1 MLNYL
6 YQKMDQLWQLLSNII
21 FVRFAFD
28 LPLERLRSEQDPKK
42 IIFALT
48 GGGVIEW
55 LILSSWCRK
64 NGLGAILITNR
75 LRILLFSKPLI
86 FLKILFA
93 RRQMGDLFVSNET
106 GPRLIFCPP
115 GERKTLFTPT
125 DTENLIAELYT
136 SEKLAQS
143 GSQLVFFPIF
153 ICWRKYLRGSSRQP
167 MEYFLGLNSRP
178 NFLGKIWYLF
188 RKRTDSTVKALE
200 PLSFSKRESE
210 EGGRDWGGE
219 IEEVEPFKV
228 ARRVRR
234 NIIVEVNQ
242 EMRIVLGPRYV
253 SPYSVKE
260 NIMKDPELFSM
271 VSKLSEETG
280 LDRKKL
286 LGEAYRYLTEISANY
301 AYRFIEVMYVIL
313 TWMFGKIFE
322 EISVEK
328 GQIQKLRDTLKTK
341 SAILISCHRSH
352 LDYLVV
358 PGVLFLEDIVTP
370 HIAAGVNLAFWPVGH
385 FLRKGGA
392 FFIRRSFRGQ
402 PLYALCLQK
411 YIDWLISNRINI
423 KFFIE
428 GTRSRTG
435 KMLPP
440 AFGLL
445 KMTMHPFETGLV
457 EDLALVP
464 ISISYDEVFEEKSY
478 GKELA
483 GGDKVKESATGLV
496 KARKLLKR
504 NIGKVYVRFSD
515 PISLKDEFSGEQSS
529 ASKSEIKVEQ
539 IALKLCKR
547 INDVTPITPK
557 SIISSVLLAASKQP
571 LTRDEILSSG
581 EALAKFVKWA
591 EMELCLDPE
600 QETLQEALEAHLDKL
615 IRAGTVT
622 VKAPSS
628 SNFMVSGRNR
638 INLVFYKNN
647 SIHCFVS
654 PSIALLAQ
662 KANSQDVL
670 NQALILRYLLK
681 FEFFFSP
688 SKDFAGEITNCLQYF
703 QSEKS
708 SHSVFIQ
715 LNRDLIESY
724 SIALEVIK
732 TSRFTK
738 ESQKTLLQ
746 MIVRAAVQKVE
757 TSTKYVAECVSTQT
771 FSNSLRFLEHI
782 GVLKMFKEKDQVL
795 VQRIEWNSKAEE
807 ALLELHKFHQV
818 IIQC

>member
-1 MLNYL
+1 MLQYL
-6 YQKMDQLWQLLSNII
+6 YQTIDRIWQAVSNII
-21 FVRFAFD
+21 FVRFVFD
-28 LPLERLRSEQDPKK
+28 LPLEKLKGEKDTRQ

-48 GGGVIEW
+48 GGGIIEW

-75 LRILLFSKPLI
+75 LKILLFSKPI
-86 FLKILFA
+86 VFFQVIFA
-93 RRQMGDLFVSNET
+93 RRRIADLFVGDET

-125 DTENLIAELYT
+125 DTEKLISHIYAAEK
-136 SEKLAQS
+136 SEPEKHHFL
-143 GSQLVFFPIF
+143 FFPIF
-153 ICWRKYLRGSSRQP
+153 ICWRKHLRGGSRRLI
-167 MEYFLGLNSRP
+167 EYFLGLNSNP
-178 NFLGKIWYLF
+178 NLLGKLWYLF
-188 RKRTDSTVKALE
+188 RKRMDSTVKALE
-200 PLSFSKRESE
+200 PLSFLKRESE
-210 EGGRDWGGE
+210 ESGKEWERELD
-219 IEEVEPFKV
+219 EVEPFKV
-228 ARRVRR
+228 ARRLRR

-260 NIMKDPELFSM
+260 NIMKDPELFSL
-271 VSKLSEETG
+271 VSELSESQG
-280 LDRKKL
+280 KDRKKL
-286 LGEAYRYLTEISANY
+286 LGEAYQYLSEISANY
-301 AYRFIEVMYVIL
+301 NFRFIEVMYVIL
-313 TWMFGKIFE
+313 TWVFGKIFE

-328 GQIQKLRDTLKTK
+328 GQIQKLRETLKTK
-341 SAILISCHRSH
+341 SAIFISCHRSH

-411 YIDWLISNRINI
+411 YINWLISNRINI

-440 AFGLL
+440 AYGLL
-445 KMTMHPFETGLV
+445 KMTMHPFESGLV
-457 EDLALVP
+457 DDLALVP

-478 GKELA
+478 GKELS
-483 GGDKVKESATGLV
+483 GGEKVKESATGLV

-515 PISLKDEFSGEQSS
+515 PIALKDEYP
-529 ASKSEIKVEQ
+529 ASIPISDKNPMQVEK

-557 SIISSVLLAASKQP
+557 SILASVLLSAGEKSM
-571 LTRDEILSSG
+571 TREEILSAG
-581 EALAKFVKWA
+581 EILAKYVLWA
-591 EMELCLDPE
+591 HMELCLDPE
-600 QETLQEALEAHLDKL
+600 QETLRESLEAHLDKL
-615 IRAGTVT
+615 IRGGTVT
-622 VKAPSS
+622 MSEPSS
-628 SNFMVSGRNR
+628 QRLMVSGRNR

-647 SIHCFVS
+647 SIHCFVN
-654 PSIALLAQ
+654 PSLALLAQ
-662 KANSQDVL
+662 KTNKDPVVEE
-670 NQALILRYLLK
+670 ALILRDLFK

-688 SKDFAGEITNCLQYF
+688 SHIFSREIEGCIGYF
-703 QSEKS
+703 TDEKS
-708 SHSVFIQ
+708 FHSVFIN

-724 SIALEVIK
+724 LIALEVIK
-732 TSRFTK
+732 TNEFQT
-738 ESQKTLLQ
+738 ESQKTVLQ
-746 MIVRAAVQKVE
+746 MIVRTAVEKVE
-757 TSTKYVAECVSTQT
+757 SADGFLADCVSTQT
-771 FSNSLRFLEHI
+771 FSNALRFLEHI
-782 GVLKMFKEKDQVL
+782 GTLRVFKAKDQVFL
-795 VQRIEWNSKAEE
+795 ERIVWSTKAEQ
-807 ALLELHKFHQV
+807 AFHELQKFHQV
-818 IIQC
+818 ILKA